1 MRKKTKE
8 ATFGVVEG
16 QGTNVNDL
24 DAEKVKKEYQS
35 VLLYQTK
42 QRNNLLGEFLPDG
55 TYKISDEKILSS
67 LISVPK
73 KFDDKNNNIV
83 YAATKIDDVVLNFK
97 IELNMAET
105 YCNANLS
112 IIEIEQGI
120 EKDIKHVTNL
130 DSFVDVYS
138 PKFKEEVYSRWKVYF
153 DEEVYE
159 KDDYLKNYLRKQR
172 EEFLFNKELTEILS
186 QLYMVRMLKLL
197 DGCGELGEK
206 IKLEYKMLV
215 EKFLE
220 KDASI
225 MQDHTRLKNILD
237 YVIAKNNAMPDLLKI
252 QEAKTV
258 FAGYSTPI
266 QRVRDKTAPPRVTD
280 TTGLPKKEEKKVE
293 KKSSPA
299 KKKSKAKGGGGKK
312 LKPFVYD
319 FKKFKA
325 ENLGSA
331 KIYDYGKPISK
342 APPTVAPPKI
352 STPTPET
359 PEIIMPPKPAS
370 PTMSK
375 TEDEIIQ
382 EFKKRMEKRDKS
394 SAITANIRD
403 SNNIEILHDEKPK
416 DRTLETSPL
425 NKGLE

>member
-1 MRKKTKE
+1 MRKKTKD

-16 QGTNVNDL
+16 QGANVNDL
-24 DAEKVKKEYQS
+24 EAEKIKKEYQS

-55 TYKISDEKILSS
+55 TYKISDAKILSS

-112 IIEIEQGI
+112 VIEIEQGI
-120 EKDIKHVTNL
+120 EQDIKHITNL

-138 PKFKEEVYSRWKVYF
+138 PKFKEDVYSRWKIYF

-206 IKLEYKMLV
+206 IKLEYKLLV
-215 EKFLE
+215 EKYLA

-252 QEAKTV
+252 QGAKTI

-266 QRVRDKTAPPRVTD
+266 QRVKNKTAPPRITEA
-280 TTGLPKKEEKKVE
+280 TGLPKKEEKKVE

-299 KKKSKAKGGGGKK
+299 KKKGKAKGGGGKK

-325 ENLGSA
+325 ENLASV
-331 KIYDYGKPISK
+331 KIFDYGKPISK
-342 APPTVAPPKI
+342 SPRTVAPPKM
-352 STPTPET
+352 STPTPKT
-359 PEIIMPPKPAS
+359 PEVTMPPKPALNTS
-370 PTMSK
+370 I
-375 TEDEIIQ
+375 EDVL
-382 EFKKRMEKRDKS
+382 KRAKQS
-394 SAITANIRD
+394 SALNAEMMVEKEKSIKGKLPEKEKMEGDKISHKD
-403 SNNIEILHDEKPK
+403 SIIDEKLPEK
-416 DRTLETSPL
+416 I
-425 NKGLE
+425 

>member
-1 MRKKTKE
+1 MRKKTKD

-16 QGTNVNDL
+16 QGANVNDL
-24 DAEKVKKEYQS
+24 EADKIKKEYQS

-55 TYKISDEKILSS
+55 TYKISDAKILSS

-83 YAATKIDDVVLNFK
+83 YATTKIDDVVLNFK

-225 MQDHTRLKNILD
+225 MQNHTRLKNILD
-237 YVIAKNNAMPDLLKI
+237 YVIAKNNAMSELLQI
-252 QEAKTV
+252 QEAKTIFV
-258 FAGYSTPI
+258 GYSTPI
-266 QRVRDKTAPPRVTD
+266 QRVRDKTAPPRVTE
-280 TTGLPKKEEKKVE
+280 TAGLPKKEERKVE

-299 KKKSKAKGGGGKK
+299 KKKGKAKGGGGKK

-352 STPTPET
+352 STPTLET
-359 PEIIMPPKPAS
+359 PEITMPPKPNVREPKVAVL
-370 PTMSK
+370 PMVK
-375 TEDEIIQ
+375 
-382 EFKKRMEKRDKS
+382 
-394 SAITANIRD
+394 
-403 SNNIEILHDEKPK
+403 DEKMKKAGMMFGESEEEIKK
-416 DRTLETSPL
+416 DNLEKETASNSRDNFSDEL
-425 NKGLE
+425 TRV

>member
-1 MRKKTKE
+1 MRKKTKD

-16 QGTNVNDL
+16 QGANVNDL
-24 DAEKVKKEYQS
+24 EAEKIKKEYQS

-55 TYKISDEKILSS
+55 TYKISDAKILSS

-112 IIEIEQGI
+112 VIEIEQGI
-120 EKDIKHVTNL
+120 EQDIKHVTNL

-138 PKFKEEVYSRWKVYF
+138 PKFKEDVYSRWKIYF

-206 IKLEYKMLV
+206 IKLEYKLLV
-215 EKFLE
+215 EKYLA

-252 QEAKTV
+252 QGAKTI

-266 QRVRDKTAPPRVTD
+266 QRVKDKTAPPRITEA
-280 TTGLPKKEEKKVE
+280 TGLPKKEEKKVE

-299 KKKSKAKGGGGKK
+299 KKKGKAKGGGGKK

-325 ENLGSA
+325 ENLASV
-331 KIYDYGKPISK
+331 KIFDYGKSSPKSTKQEKKGQTKTDSK
-342 APPTVAPPKI
+342 I
-352 STPTPET
+352 
-359 PEIIMPPKPAS
+359 EITSMPKPKEGLNIKPEDKQIKEKAIRMFEEEEIRVDEKNKTQPIIKES
-370 PTMSK
+370 TESSK
-375 TEDEIIQ
+375 DLFSDEISRI
-382 EFKKRMEKRDKS
+382 K
-394 SAITANIRD
+394 
-403 SNNIEILHDEKPK
+403 
-416 DRTLETSPL
+416 
-425 NKGLE
+425 